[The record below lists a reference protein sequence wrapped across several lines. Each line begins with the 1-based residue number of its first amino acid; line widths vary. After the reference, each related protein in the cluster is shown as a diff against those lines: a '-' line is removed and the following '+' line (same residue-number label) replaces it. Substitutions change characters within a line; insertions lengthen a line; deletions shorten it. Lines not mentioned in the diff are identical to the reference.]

1 MRLWMVPPSKM
12 CRKHLLGEHV
22 ECHMFVGCILKKK
35 SLSGYISG
43 GLVEIHNIGKRHDL
57 LARELIR
64 RGYRHKTPLKRFVSW
79 KEGRINRKEA
89 RAALARRCSDCRKR
103 GV

>member
-22 ECHMFVGCILKKK
+22 ECHMLVGCILKKK
-35 SLSGYISG
+35 SLTGYLAG
-43 GLVEIHNIGKRHDL
+43 GLVEIHNIERRHDL
-57 LARELIR
+57 LAREMVR
-64 RGYRHKTPLKRFVSW
+64 RGYRHNTPLKGFRVW

-89 RAALARRCSDCRKR
+89 RAALSSRCAECRRR
-103 GV
+103 GT